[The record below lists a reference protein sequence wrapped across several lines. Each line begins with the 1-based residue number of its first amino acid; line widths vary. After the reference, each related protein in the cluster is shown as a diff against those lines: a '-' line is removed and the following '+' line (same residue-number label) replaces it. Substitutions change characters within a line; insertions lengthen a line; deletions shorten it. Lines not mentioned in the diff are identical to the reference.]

1 MDKMTLDEFVEH
13 FCDELNDTDI
23 NTIDASTE
31 FKKIN
36 EWDSLVALS
45 IIAMIDEEFEVRFT
59 GNDMINSITI
69 EDLYKLA
76 ISRL

>member
-1 MDKMTLDEFVEH
+1 MTLDEFVEH